1 MDKTGRR
8 QVGARWAVVVLGGA
22 LLVALVVTMVRISG
36 PSPGSSGLSGEK
48 SRQARLSREAERILT
63 ALGSGPAGTEKVLEG
78 ESLRYGGE
86 VLRVRVGPGWA
97 TLSPLAQ
104 GRLLDDLFAR
114 YTKSWQ
120 AVMHT
125 HSEPAVSLRSG
136 DRRVALHTSMD
147 RWVRPSGDALAPGS
161 SK

>member
-1 MDKTGRR
+1 M
-8 QVGARWAVVVLGGA
+8 GARWAVVVLGGA

-48 SRQARLSREAERILT
+48 SREARLSREAERILT
-63 ALGSGPAGTEKVLEG
+63 ALASGPAATGKVLEG
-78 ESLRYGGE
+78 ESLRYGGQI
-86 VLRVRVGPGWA
+86 LRVQVGPGWA
-97 TLSPLAQ
+97 TLSPAEQ
-104 GRLLDDLFAR
+104 GRLLDELFAR
-114 YTKSWQ
+114 YTRSWQ